1 MSWTFLHPGRLWLL
15 AILAA
20 IVAAIAAGAWQRRR
34 RAVRFTNLDL
44 LAEIVPRRPAWHRHL
59 VNAGLLAGFATGI
72 LGIAQPYRTE
82 RLAGERSI
90 IIIDLDVSLSMMA
103 TDVTPSRLD
112 AAKEQAKLFV
122 EQVDPSIDIGLVS
135 FSRTVRVRVA
145 PTLDR
150 DKVLHAI
157 DRLQLEEGTAIGDAI
172 IASADVIAGEFRE
185 EASGPRSTSPPGG
198 QTTPLTPDGTPAA
211 IVILTD
217 GETVDGRTPGP
228 VGAQEAAKYGIPVY
242 GIAFGTPSGTVTL
255 DDPRTGI
262 PYDQPVPVKYEEL
275 TAAAELTG
283 GKFYAAESEG
293 DLGEVY
299 SDIERQLSP
308 ALEVPEPERHELTVR
323 YLAVALGLLALCAI
337 GSQLL
342 LGGLA

>member
-15 AILAA
+15 AALAVIVVA
-20 IVAAIAAGAWQRRR
+20 IGAGAWQRRR
-34 RAVRFTNLDL
+34 RAVRFTNVDL
-44 LAEIVPRRPAWHRHL
+44 LAGIVPSRPVWQRL
-59 VNAGLLAGFATGI
+59 VIDTGLLTGFAIGI

-82 RLAGERSI
+82 RVAGERSI
-90 IIIDLDVSLSMMA
+90 IMIDLDVSLSMMA
-103 TDVTPSRLD
+103 TDVAPSRLD
-112 AAKEQAKLFV
+112 AAKEQAKRFV

-135 FSRTVRVRVA
+135 FSQTVRVRVS

-150 DKVLHAI
+150 DKVLAAI

-185 EASGPRSTSPPGG
+185 ETGGPPTASSAGEV
-198 QTTPLTPDGTPAA
+198 TPLTPDGTPAA

-217 GETVDGRTPGP
+217 GETVDGLTPGP
-228 VGAQEAAKYGIPVY
+228 AGAEEAARYGIPVY
-242 GIAFGTPSGTVTL
+242 GIAFGTPQGTVTL
-255 DDPRTGI
+255 DDPRTGV
-262 PYDQPVPVKYEEL
+262 PYEQAVPVKYEEL
-275 TAAAELTG
+275 TEAAAITG

-299 SDIERQLSP
+299 GDIERQLSP
-308 ALEVPEPERHELTVR
+308 ALEVPEPERRELTVR
-323 YLAVALGLLALCAI
+323 YLAVALGLLALSAI
-337 GSQLL
+337 GAQVL